1 MTDQIFH
8 NELNEDPDFLFLK
21 KLKKEI
27 LPIVKELNKLIERIK
42 ELNERSDVLSIKEM
56 NEVVKKTEKIAT
68 LKERLRPLQKNE
80 SDIIEKHTLEKRN
93 EYEYKT
99 SEYTVSEINKKY
111 LRSLDVDFNVDD
123 TFAKGAIYVP
133 DYQRDFVWSD
143 NAQSKFIESLILGI
157 PVPLIF
163 FADVNSHLEIVD
175 GSQRVRTIHNFLENN
190 LRLKNL
196 EKLHYLNGYT
206 YIELPA
212 HRRNRIDDISLR
224 AVSLGESTVSLA
236 RYDLF
241 ERVNTGGNNLK
252 SAEVRK
258 GSVVSEFSEFIKEC
272 SENLLFK
279 ELCPLGG
286 KVANREEG
294 LERITRFFAYSGR
307 GALDSYKGFVTPFL
321 KDYLKKTSDNFNDE
335 MKLDMK
341 TKFENMLN
349 FVNDNFPFG
358 FKKSESNKSTFRVR
372 FEAIAIG
379 TANALEID
387 PELTVNNVDWLESID
402 FLDKVRSD
410 AANNKSNLVGRINY
424 VTNKLLG
431 N

>member
-1 MTDQIFH
+1 M
-8 NELNEDPDFLFLK
+8 
-21 KLKKEI
+21 
-27 LPIVKELNKLIERIK
+27 
-42 ELNERSDVLSIKEM
+42 
-56 NEVVKKTEKIAT
+56 
-68 LKERLRPLQKNE
+68 
-80 SDIIEKHTLEKRN
+80 
-93 EYEYKT
+93 
-99 SEYTVSEINKKY
+99 
-111 LRSLDVDFNVDD
+111 
-123 TFAKGAIYVP
+123 
-133 DYQRDFVWSD
+133 
-143 NAQSKFIESLILGI
+143 
-157 PVPLIF
+157 
-163 FADVNSHLEIVD
+163 
-175 GSQRVRTIHNFLENN
+175 
-190 LRLKNL
+190 
-196 EKLHYLNGYT
+196 
-206 YIELPA
+206 
-212 HRRNRIDDISLR
+212 
-224 AVSLGESTVSLA
+224 
-236 RYDLF
+236 
-241 ERVNTGGNNLK
+241 
-252 SAEVRK
+252 
-258 GSVVSEFSEFIKEC
+258 SEFSEFIKEC